1 MNQSLDD
8 QQVLSANVRLV
19 AEKNLQYPAR
29 AILLAQVVFG
39 FDELADHRYFQVA
52 HQVRHEHEAIFQH
65 GHRAAGLAAVIFRD
79 LPGQLANALLYLLRV
94 QQDTLFNHSGFA
106 QAIALR

>member
-1 MNQSLDD
+1 M
-8 QQVLSANVRLV
+8 LV
-19 AEKNLQYPAR
+19 PYLHRGAVIDLFAAGAAGPKLMG
-29 AILLAQVVFG
+29 VG

-79 LPGQLANALLYLLRV
+79 LPGQLTNALLYLLRV